1 MLHCYLPS
9 LDTSIYFQTQMPA
22 VQRRRQIAITHWN
35 QQNQAN
41 EENV

>member
-9 LDTSIYFQTQMPA
+9 LDASIYFQKQMSA
-22 VQRRRQIAITHWN
+22 VQRRRQIAISHWY